1 MTKIRFRLGVR
12 FRSRLKIWYWING
25 KVRIFFWFWISSYFA
40 DFGQVKKLLYMAA
53 FWMAASDLSTKT
65 PLGETGYLSIYFFYL
80 FFFIIFWMPRHP
92 VFSSL
97 ACDLWDTM
105 PHQRSLPLL
114 PREAED
120 LPRGERHFKHVLPLT
135 YLIYLSPKELY

>member
-80 FFFIIFWMPRHP
+80 FFLLLFFECLGIQFLVHSHVTYGTLCHTRGH
-92 VFSSL
+92 SHSCL
-97 ACDLWDTM
+97 GK
-105 PHQRSLPLL
+105 QRICLGV
-114 PREAED
+114 
-120 LPRGERHFKHVLPLT
+120 RG
-135 YLIYLSPKELY
+135 ILSMCFHSPT